1 MRIVN
6 LMENTKGSN
15 DCLCEHGLSF
25 YIETKSHKLLVDT
38 GASDLF
44 IQNAQT
50 LGIDLSLIDTVI
62 LSHGHYDHGGGL
74 LAFMELNSKAKIY
87 IRDKAFGDFYHVD
100 SKHERYIGIKQ
111 AIKAS
116 ERVELVT
123 KDLRIDEEL
132 FLFTNVRGR
141 KLWPSGNL
149 VLKEKTDDG
158 WIQDEFEHEQNLV
171 ISEED
176 QTVLISGCAH
186 NGILNI
192 MDKAVEILGKAPDMV
207 ISGFHMMQKNG
218 YTPEDIENICK
229 TAEELKQWPTIYYT
243 GHCTDLLP
251 FETMKEIMGEQVRYA
266 HCGDEVK
273 WS

>member
-6 LMENTKGSN
+6 LMENTKGSS

-38 GASDLF
+38 GASDAF
-44 IQNAQT
+44 VQNAKA
-50 LGIDLSLIDTVI
+50 LGIDLTSIDTVI

-74 LAFMELNSKAKIY
+74 PAFMELNSKARIY
-87 IRDKAFGDFYHVD
+87 IRDKAFGEFYHVD
-100 SKHERYIGIKQ
+100 PKHERYIGIRQ
-111 AIKAS
+111 EMRAS
-116 ERVELVT
+116 ERVELVSGN
-123 KDLRIDEEL
+123 LRIDEEL

-141 KLWPSGNL
+141 KLWPSCNL
-149 VLKEKTDDG
+149 DLKERDGDG
-158 WIQDEFEHEQNLV
+158 WIQDEFEHEQYLV
-171 ISEED
+171 ISEGD
-176 QTVLISGCAH
+176 QNVLISGCAH

-192 MDKAVEILGKAPDMV
+192 MDQAIEHLGKAPDVV

-218 YTPEDIENICK
+218 YSEEDLANICE
-229 TAEELKQWPTIYYT
+229 TAEALKKWSTIYYT

-251 FETMKEIMGEQVRYA
+251 FETMKQIMGDQVRYA

-273 WS
+273 LA

>member
-1 MRIVN
+1 M
-6 LMENTKGSN
+6 
-15 DCLCEHGLSF
+15 
-25 YIETKSHKLLVDT
+25 
-38 GASDLF
+38 
-44 IQNAQT
+44 T
-50 LGIDLSLIDTVI
+50 LTV
-62 LSHGHYDHGGGL
+62 L
-74 LAFMELNSKAKIY
+74 
-87 IRDKAFGDFYHVD
+87 YHVD

-116 ERVELVT
+116 ERVVLVT

-158 WIQDEFEHEQNLV
+158 WIQDEFEHEQYLV

-218 YTPEDIENICK
+218 YSPEDIENICK